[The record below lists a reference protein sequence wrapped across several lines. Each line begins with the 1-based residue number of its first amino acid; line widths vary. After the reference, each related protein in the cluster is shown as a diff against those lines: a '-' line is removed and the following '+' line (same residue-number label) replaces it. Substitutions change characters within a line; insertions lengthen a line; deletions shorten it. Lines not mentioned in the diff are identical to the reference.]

1 MQNLNK
7 PEFIMCYQFRVDGR
21 TVALNRCSKCSQL
34 QRLHTTWTMF
44 AEEVRSRE
52 KKFIHSTAIRTVNVT
67 ITGLPRLKS
76 DLFAITTRN
85 NIYLPPEFFKAVC

>member
-1 MQNLNK
+1 
-7 PEFIMCYQFRVDGR
+7 MCCQFRVDGR

-44 AEEVRSRE
+44 ADEVRSRE
-52 KKFIHSTAIRTVNVT
+52 KKFIHTTVIRTVNVT

-76 DLFAITTRN
+76 DLFAITTLN